1 MFKKD
6 PKAIIKKKYEP
17 TIKAQKF
24 LDKVENPKYDR
35 GMIRGLNKFI
45 GNKIPEE
52 MQGFYSQEELEELV
66 NLRDTPHDVEAR
78 MPVKITNHYFQIAK
92 NSNPIQTLIKASP
105 QETSDL

>member
-6 PKAIIKKKYEP
+6 PKATIKKKYEP
-17 TIKAQKF
+17 TKKAQKF

-52 MQGFYSQEELEELV
+52 MQRFYYNFSRRYNSQTF
-66 NLRDTPHDVEAR
+66 R
-78 MPVKITNHYFQIAK
+78 KI
-92 NSNPIQTLIKASP
+92 
-105 QETSDL
+105 